1 VTAARAGGMVA
12 FACICTFR
20 GRCVTDVASVAK
32 KATPAL
38 SRERAILAA
47 PIVPTIL
54 RLAAPNALVVLVQ
67 AAVVVT
73 ETVFVGTLG
82 RDALAANAVVFPF
95 LVLMQTMS
103 TGAMGGGV
111 SSAVA
116 RALGAGDHE
125 RARAVAL
132 HAIIIALGFGLLFT
146 VLMLALG
153 PAIYSA
159 LGARDRVLELAL
171 TCSNWLFAGVALL
184 WMQNTLVSLVRGTG
198 NMRLPTAIMLG
209 SSLLQIAL
217 GYVLTIGVGPIASVG
232 ISGIAISTLIAS
244 GIGALVTLVFLR
256 SSGARVRLTVVGV
269 RPRPALFFDILRVGG
284 VAIFFSLQNAFSV
297 MVMSG
302 LVAGFGAAAVA
313 GYGIGARL
321 EMLQIPIAFGFGAAL
336 VPMVGM
342 NVGAGQIERARS
354 IALTGSLMAGALSGL
369 IGLVFAL
376 APSAWSGLYTTDAG
390 VQEAAATYLTRV
402 GPTLGAFG
410 FGICLYFATQ
420 GSGRIL
426 GPVLAATGRLAM
438 VILGALAVLGAG
450 LGYDWLCW
458 TVAGAMAAYGLT
470 TFAVL
475 HFSSWRRAR
484 G

>member
-1 VTAARAGGMVA
+1 MAEGVSTAARE
-12 FACICTFR
+12 
-20 GRCVTDVASVAK
+20 S
-32 KATPAL
+32 PAV
-38 SRERAILAA
+38 SRERAILGA

-54 RLAAPNALVVLVQ
+54 LLAAPNALIVLVQ
-67 AAVVVT
+67 AAVVVS

-116 RALGAGDHE
+116 RALGAGDAR

-132 HAIIIALGFGLLFT
+132 HAIIIALAFGLSFT
-146 VLMLALG
+146 ALMLALG
-153 PAIYSA
+153 PAIYRA
-159 LGARDRVLELAL
+159 LGAEGRVLELAL
-171 TCSNWLFAGVALL
+171 TYSNWLFSGIALL

-217 GYVLTIGVGPIASVG
+217 GYALTIGIGPLRPIG
-232 ISGIAISTLIAS
+232 IGGVAISLLIAS
-244 GIGALVTLVFLR
+244 AIGSLATLAFLM
-256 SSGARVRLTVVGV
+256 SPGARVRLTIFGA
-269 RPRPALFFDILRVGG
+269 RPRLALFIDILRVGG
-284 VAIFFSLQNAFSV
+284 VAAFFSLQNAV
-297 MVMSG
+297 AVLVMSG

-321 EMLQIPIAFGFGAAL
+321 EMLQIPIVFGLGAAL

-342 NVGAGQIERARS
+342 NVGAGQIERARR
-354 IALTGSLMAGALSGL
+354 IALIGSLLAGAISGT

-376 APSAWSGLYTTDAG
+376 APSLWSGLYTADAQ
-390 VQEAAATYLTRV
+390 VQAAAATYLTRV

-410 FGICLYFATQ
+410 FGVCLYFATQ
-420 GSGRIL
+420 GSGRVL
-426 GPVLAATGRLAM
+426 GPVLAASGRLGL
-438 VILGALAVLGAG
+438 VLLGAWAVLAAG
-450 LGYDWLCW
+450 LGYDWLCSA
-458 TVAGAMAAYGLT
+458 VAAAMIVYGFVA
-470 TFAVL
+470 FAVL
-475 HFSSWRRAR
+475 ARSTWRRP

>member
-1 VTAARAGGMVA
+1 MASAAGRA
-12 FACICTFR
+12 
-20 GRCVTDVASVAK
+20 S
-32 KATPAL
+32 PAL

-47 PIVPTIL
+47 PIMPTIL

-116 RALGAGDHE
+116 RALGAGDFE

-132 HAIIIALGFGLLFT
+132 HAIIIALAFGLVFT
-146 VLMLALG
+146 LLMTTLG
-153 PAIYSA
+153 PTIYRA

-171 TCSNWLFAGVALL
+171 TYSDLLFAGIALL

-198 NMRLPTAIMLG
+198 NMKLPTVIMLG

-217 GYVLTIGVGPIASVG
+217 GYVLTIGVGPLRSIG
-232 ISGIAISTLIAS
+232 ISGIAVSLLVAAAAGS
-244 GIGALVTLVFLR
+244 LVTLAFLMAP
-256 SSGARVRLTVVGV
+256 SARVRLTVVGV
-269 RPRPALFFDILRVGG
+269 RPRPALFGDILRVGG
-284 VAIFFSLQNAFSV
+284 IAIFFSLQNAFAV
-297 MVMSG
+297 MAMSG
-302 LVAGFGAAAVA
+302 LVAGFGAVTVA

-342 NVGAGQIERARS
+342 NIGAGQIERARR
-354 IALTGSLMAGALSGL
+354 IALTGSLMAGAISGL
-369 IGLVFAL
+369 IGLVFAI
-376 APSAWSGLYTTDAG
+376 APSAWSGLYTADAA
-390 VQEAAATYLTRV
+390 VQAATATYLTHV

-420 GSGRIL
+420 GSGRVL
-426 GPVLAATGRLAM
+426 GPVLAASGRLAL
-438 VILGALAVLGAG
+438 VIVGAGAVLAAG
-450 LGYDWLCW
+450 LGYDWLCRA
-458 TVAGAMAAYGLT
+458 VAFAMIAYGLVA
-470 TFAVL
+470 FAVL
-475 HFSSWRRAR
+475 RFSAWQRP
-484 G
+484 GG

>member
-1 VTAARAGGMVA
+1 MVGRA
-12 FACICTFR
+12 
-20 GRCVTDVASVAK
+20 S
-32 KATPAL
+32 PAP
-38 SRERAILAA
+38 SRERAILDA
-47 PIVPTIL
+47 PVVSTIL
-54 RLAAPNALVVLVQ
+54 RLAAPNALIVLVQ

-82 RDALAANAVVFPF
+82 REALAANAVVFPF

-116 RALGAGDHE
+116 RALGARDAE

-132 HAIIIALGFGLLFT
+132 HAIIIALGFGLFFT
-146 VLMLALG
+146 GLMLSLG
-153 PAIYSA
+153 PAIYRA

-171 TCSNWLFAGVALL
+171 TYSNWLFAGVALL

-198 NMRLPTAIMLG
+198 NMRLPTFIMLG

-217 GYVLTIGVGPIASVG
+217 GYVLTIGIGPVQSIG
-232 ISGIAISTLIAS
+232 ISGIAIALLIAS
-244 GIGALVTLVFLR
+244 GLGTLATLAFLV
-256 SSGARVRLTVVGV
+256 SPSARVRLAVKGV
-269 RPRPALFFDILRVGG
+269 QPRPALFLDILSVGG
-284 VAIFFSLQNAFSV
+284 VAIFFSLQNAFAV

-302 LVAGFGAAAVA
+302 LVAGFGAGAVA

-342 NVGAGQIERARS
+342 NVGAGQIERARR
-354 IALTGSLMAGALSGL
+354 IALIGSLMAGALSGL
-369 IGLVFAL
+369 IGLIFAL
-376 APSAWSGLYTTDAG
+376 MPSWWSGLYTADAG
-390 VQEAAATYLTRV
+390 VQAATATYLTRV

-426 GPVLAATGRLAM
+426 GPVLAATGRLAL
-438 VILGALAVLGAG
+438 VILGAITVVGAG

-458 TVAGAMAAYGLT
+458 IVAGAMVVYGLT
-470 TFAVL
+470 TYGVL
-475 HFSSWRRAR
+475 RFSSWRRP
-484 G
+484 GG

>member
-1 VTAARAGGMVA
+1 MAGRV
-12 FACICTFR
+12 
-20 GRCVTDVASVAK
+20 S
-32 KATPAL
+32 PAV
-38 SRERAILAA
+38 SRERAILSA

-54 RLAAPNALVVLVQ
+54 RLAAPNALIVLVQ

-116 RALGAGDHE
+116 RALGAGDFE

-132 HAIIIALGFGLLFT
+132 HAIIIALAFGLFFT
-146 VLMLALG
+146 GLMLALG

-159 LGARDRVLELAL
+159 MGAQGRVLELAL
-171 TCSNWLFAGVALL
+171 TYSNWLFVGIALL

-198 NMRLPTAIMLG
+198 NMKLPTAIMLG
-209 SSLLQIAL
+209 SSLLQIVL
-217 GYVLTIGVGPIASVG
+217 GYVLTIGIGPVRSIG
-232 ISGIAISTLIAS
+232 ISGIAVSLLIAS
-244 GIGALVTLVFLR
+244 GLGSVATLAFLM
-256 SSGARVRLTVVGV
+256 SSRARVRLTVVGV
-269 RPRPALFFDILRVGG
+269 RPRRALFLDILRVGG
-284 VAIFFSLQNAFSV
+284 IAIFFSLQNAFAV

-302 LVAGFGAAAVA
+302 LVAGFGAAVVA

-342 NVGAGQIERARS
+342 NVGAGQIERARR
-354 IALTGSLMAGALSGL
+354 IALVGSLLAGAVSGIIGL
-369 IGLVFAL
+369 IFAA
-376 APSAWSGLYTTDAG
+376 APALWSSLYTADAA
-390 VQEAAATYLTRV
+390 VQAATATYLTRV

-420 GSGRIL
+420 GSGRVL
-426 GPVLAATGRLAM
+426 GPVLAATGRLAL
-438 VILGALAVLGAG
+438 IGLGAWVVLSIGW
-450 LGYDWLCW
+450 GYDWLCAM
-458 TVAGAMAAYGLT
+458 VAGAMAAYGLLA
-470 TFAVL
+470 FAVL
-475 HFSSWRRAR
+475 HFSSWRRPT

>member
-1 VTAARAGGMVA
+1 MHTSRDERVSVTQV
-12 FACICTFR
+12 
-20 GRCVTDVASVAK
+20 VSVAGP
-32 KATPAL
+32 AASPAL

-47 PIVPTIL
+47 PIVSTIL
-54 RLAAPNALVVLVQ
+54 RLAAPNALIVLVQ

-82 RDALAANAVVFPF
+82 HEALAANAVVFPF

-116 RALGAGDHE
+116 RALGAGDGE

-132 HAIIIALGFGLLFT
+132 HAIIIALVFGLFFT
-146 VLMLALG
+146 VLMRTLG
-153 PAIYSA
+153 PAIYQA
-159 LGARDRVLELAL
+159 LGARGRVLELAL
-171 TCSNWLFAGVALL
+171 IYSDLLFAGIALL

-198 NMRLPTAIMLG
+198 NMRLPTAIMLA

-217 GYVLTIGVGPIASVG
+217 GYVLTIGLGPVRSIG
-232 ISGIAISTLIAS
+232 ISGIAVSLLVAAAAGS
-244 GIGALVTLVFLR
+244 LVTLGFLMAP
-256 SSGARVRLTVVGV
+256 SARVRLTVVGV
-269 RPRPALFFDILRVGG
+269 RPRPALFLDILRVGG
-284 VAIFFSLQNAFSV
+284 VAIFFSLQNAFAV

-302 LVAGFGAAAVA
+302 LVAGFGAVAVA

-321 EMLQIPIAFGFGAAL
+321 EMLQIPIAFGIGAAL

-342 NVGAGQIERARS
+342 NVGAGQIERARR
-354 IALTGSLMAGALSGL
+354 IALVGSLMAGVLSGI
-369 IGLVFAL
+369 IGLIFAIV
-376 APSAWSGLYTTDAG
+376 PSAWSGLYTADAG
-390 VQEAAATYLTRV
+390 VQAATATYLTRV

-426 GPVLAATGRLAM
+426 GPVLAATGRLAF
-438 VILGALAVLGAG
+438 VILGAITVVGAG

-458 TVAGAMAAYGLT
+458 SVAGAMTLYGMAAY
-470 TFAVL
+470 AVL
-475 HFSSWRRAR
+475 RFSTWQRK
-484 G
+484 GG

>member
-1 VTAARAGGMVA
+1 
-12 FACICTFR
+12 
-20 GRCVTDVASVAK
+20 
-32 KATPAL
+32 L
-38 SRERAILAA
+38 SRERAILSA

-54 RLAAPNALVVLVQ
+54 RLAAPNALIVLVQ

-116 RALGAGDHE
+116 RALGAGDAE

-132 HAIIIALGFGLLFT
+132 HAVIIALAFGLFFT
-146 VLMLALG
+146 VLMQALG
-153 PAIYSA
+153 PVIYRA
-159 LGARDRVLELAL
+159 LGAQGRVLELAL
-171 TCSNWLFAGVALL
+171 TYSDLLFAGIALL

-198 NMRLPTAIMLG
+198 NMKLPTAIMLG
-209 SSLLQIAL
+209 SSLLQIVL
-217 GYVLTIGVGPIASVG
+217 GYVLTIGVGPLRSIG
-232 ISGIAISTLIAS
+232 ISGVAVSVLVAS
-244 GIGALVTLVFLR
+244 AVGSLVTLAFLMAP
-256 SSGARVRLTVVGV
+256 SARVRLTVVGV
-269 RPRPALFFDILRVGG
+269 RPRPALFLDILRVGG
-284 VAIFFSLQNAFSV
+284 IAIFFSLQNAFAV

-342 NVGAGQIERARS
+342 NVGAGQIERARR
-354 IALTGSLMAGALSGL
+354 IALTGSLLAGAISGV
-369 IGLVFAL
+369 IGLVFAV
-376 APSAWSGLYTTDAG
+376 APGLWSGLYTTDAA
-390 VQEAAATYLTRV
+390 VQAATATYLTRI

-420 GSGRIL
+420 GSGRVL
-426 GPVLAATGRLAM
+426 GPVLAATGRLGL
-438 VILGALAVLGAG
+438 IGLGAWVVLASG

-458 TVAGAMAAYGLT
+458 AVAAAMAAYGLVA
-470 TFAVL
+470 FAVL
-475 HFSSWRRAR
+475 RFSTWRRP
-484 G
+484 GG